1 MNLGFIGTGKIA
13 SSVITGICKSK
24 ISYKKIIISPRNK
37 KIAQGLKRKFK
48 KIVIA
53 KNNQQIVDQCNWVF
67 LSVTPTVGEK
77 IIKDLKFKS
86 NQSKIWGVLI
96 FLSIVT
102 IIEVALGILKPE
114 VLIENSFLRMKLI
127 NWIFIILTIV
137 KAYYIMW
144 DFMHLR
150 DELRG
155 LQASVVITLMFL
167 IGYLAFILL
176 VEGNYIFDVM
186 YEGFVSWNF

>member
-1 MNLGFIGTGKIA
+1 MGNNAHKFEIFRGF
-13 SSVITGICKSK
+13 
-24 ISYKKIIISPRNK
+24 
-37 KIAQGLKRKFK
+37 
-48 KIVIA
+48 
-53 KNNQQIVDQCNWVF
+53 
-67 LSVTPTVGEK
+67 
-77 IIKDLKFKS
+77 LKFKS
-86 NQSKIWGVLI
+86 NQTKIWGVLI

-114 VLIENSFLRMKLI
+114 VLIENYFLRMKLI

-150 DELRG
+150 DEVRG
-155 LQASVVITLMFL
+155 LQFSVVVTLMFL
-167 IGYLAFILL
+167 IAYLAFILL